1 MWISLLEDAKED
13 IHENSES
20 SILHLPGRAMQN
32 PFSNQSKLGYLRS
45 TDTPNAWSFKTQ
57 HLEKYLFQVSQ
68 DINVSVNQNVRNPLV
83 FTFCRI
89 LSA

>member
-32 PFSNQSKLGYLRS
+32 PFSNQSKLG
-45 TDTPNAWSFKTQ
+45 
-57 HLEKYLFQVSQ
+57 
-68 DINVSVNQNVRNPLV
+68 
-83 FTFCRI
+83 
-89 LSA
+89 